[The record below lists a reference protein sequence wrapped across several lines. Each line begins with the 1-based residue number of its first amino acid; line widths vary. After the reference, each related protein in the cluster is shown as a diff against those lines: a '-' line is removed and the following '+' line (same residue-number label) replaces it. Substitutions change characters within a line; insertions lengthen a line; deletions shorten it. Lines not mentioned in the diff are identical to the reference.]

1 SVVASCCRCRE
12 WSVAQRVLLEMQ
24 RRQLRPLQLRMTR
37 FITAPGEEVSKR
49 DAVLRL
55 FEDLRTRPDRGGN
68 AAGVGRIDVNRRAN
82 GEDGGGD
89 VGTMRDGVRLRQK
102 TGEGVRLSGG
112 GGRGRRPVLSEEEER
127 RARTICDDVERL
139 LANGVLPELDL
150 FLSGLKAAALR
161 KDADGALRLL
171 ESMHVAGYPPHQG
184 AYACAMRACG
194 KAGQWLRSISLM
206 NEMRALGLQP
216 GEGCHVMALKA
227 CADAGRWEHALAILE
242 GMKGSGVARS
252 ENSFSVVIKAC
263 GEAGR
268 WPEALAVM
276 DEMREEGVLAMETTY
291 TAAVSCC

>member
-1 SVVASCCRCRE
+1 M
-12 WSVAQRVLLEMQ
+12 AQRVLLEMQ

-55 FEDLRTRPDRGGN
+55 FEDLRTRPGTRPEDLPKYDGVRDYARNPQNPRQDLRNDLVGGGGVMAGEHGVADNVSATVSTGSEGNGKDRGGN

-102 TGEGVRLSGG
+102 TEEGVRLSGG

-184 AYACAMRACG
+184 AYACAMRYYKCLFCVLLCTYSG
-194 KAGQWLRSISLM
+194 RGVKTSRLVRHVSPLM
-206 NEMRALGLQP
+206 NGRA
-216 GEGCHVMALKA
+216 VF
-227 CADAGRWEHALAILE
+227 W
-242 GMKGSGVARS
+242 
-252 ENSFSVVIKAC
+252 
-263 GEAGR
+263 
-268 WPEALAVM
+268 
-276 DEMREEGVLAMETTY
+276 
-291 TAAVSCC
+291 